1 MGRGNILKSY
11 KTFWLGGNEEDNGS
25 DETQRQINQIMSS
38 IGTYTPEQKQE
49 FDKAEQDY
57 INQSKEKFFKEYN
70 PSVSQ
75 LREDTAQRF
84 GNLDNSQF
92 LDGLN
97 KLEENKQTAL
107 SNIINNA
114 GSYKQGL
121 MDYQDSEKLKQ
132 AETLGG
138 ILSDQ
143 QKSLVNRNKSQPK
156 IIDYLGN
163 FMNSD
168 AVKAITQVKLGA
180 SLKRQDPVSS
190 YSASQSNT
198 TAKTGSQTIM
208 TLLKVMGLMG

>member
-1 MGRGNILKSY
+1 MGRGNIVKSY
-11 KTFWLGGNEEDNGS
+11 KTFWLGGQEEDNGA
-25 DETQRQINQIMSS
+25 DEAQKQINQIMSS

-143 QKSLVNRNKSQPK
+143 QKSLVSRNKSQPK

-168 AVKAITQVKLGA
+168 AVKAITQVKQGA
-180 SLKRQDPVSS
+180 SLKRQTPVSS
-190 YSASQSNT
+190 YSANQNNN
-198 TAKTGSQTIM
+198 TAKTGSQTII